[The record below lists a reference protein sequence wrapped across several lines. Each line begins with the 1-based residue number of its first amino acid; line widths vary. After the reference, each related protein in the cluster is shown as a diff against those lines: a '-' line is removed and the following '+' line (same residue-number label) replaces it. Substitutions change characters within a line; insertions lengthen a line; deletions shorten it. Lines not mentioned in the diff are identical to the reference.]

1 MNQVDVAIRRQRDEL
16 AEARL
21 KLEDVGKGG
30 VGGGGGGEG
39 GGDGANNPRGGL
51 GGRMVGENEW
61 TNDARGYGIT

>member
-30 VGGGGGGEG
+30 VGGGGGKKV
-39 GGDGANNPRGGL
+39 
-51 GGRMVGENEW
+51 GR
-61 TNDARGYGIT
+61 